1 MPEGHSIHRV
11 ARQFEAN
18 FAGHIVR
25 ASSPQ
30 GRFAEGAEKLDGR
43 TMLRTFAVGKQMFS
57 ELEDDLWLRVHLGIY
72 GAWDFA
78 GQVSTTLGQT
88 GEYSRPS
95 SAPVKGTDADAGASV
110 AAASGGATGEVG
122 DIGARARV
130 HDSRGETSLSS
141 IGAPRRARMRMA
153 EQESATTDLSEW
165 PPEPVGAVRLRL
177 LTDATCADLRGPTA
191 CEVLD
196 PAHVDAQLARLGPD
210 PLVDRG
216 KNGEARF
223 VEAVRKRRTPVGILL
238 MDQSVVAGIGN
249 IYRAEMLYRARLS
262 PFQPG
267 SALTE
272 EQARQLWRDWTK
284 LLKIGVEVGQMMT
297 IDGLRGT
304 AKENALRN
312 REDRHWVY
320 GRAGLPCRTCGTPIA
335 LAEMQGRKLYWCPGC
350 QPD

>member
-18 FAGHIVR
+18 FAGRIVR

-30 GRFAEGAEKLDGR
+30 GRFAEGAAKLDGR

-57 ELEDDLWLRVHLGIY
+57 EFEDNLWLRVHLGIY

-95 SAPVKGTDADAGASV
+95 PSPATQAADAGGDDDGD
-110 AAASGGATGEVG
+110 GGEHR
-122 DIGARARV
+122 DGARAKM

-153 EQESATTDLSEW
+153 EQESATTELSEW

-177 LTDATCADLRGPTA
+177 LTEATCADLRGPTA

-196 PAHVDAQLARLGPD
+196 PAQVDAQLARLGPD

-223 VEAVRKRRTPVGILL
+223 VEAVRKRRTPIGILL

-267 SALTE
+267 NTLTE

-284 LLKIGVEVGQMMT
+284 LLKVGVEVGQMMT
-297 IDGLRGT
+297 IDGLRGK

-335 LAEMQGRKLYWCPGC
+335 LTEMQGRKLYWCPAC